1 MSTAPVLL
9 FCVFLLYTE
18 DVVAEQCWQGATFS
32 NTIISPNLKSS
43 SILRVPDVSSL
54 IHCAEAC
61 CDLPGCDL
69 AWYFEHRCYV
79 LSCQR
84 KENCQPKQRPGTDSY
99 VAFLQHGPPQTLVLQ
114 SLVRGQPYPGRWR
127 PLLRPKGAEAL
138 KDLGLFDGVHGF
150 DDSALAEIDYPEGYR
165 SSEDGDGIKSSNLV
179 GSKTELKESS
189 GYLDWPSVPGR
200 EGLNLS
206 EAGGNRGEK
215 ESPQDSL
222 QNPTKSSLFLGSSS
236 PGNLDAVSAPPT
248 DFGPTLRSPV
258 SVPEGL
264 NDSDVSQNVSSSS
277 LETTPLLQNT
287 SADPTSQSQMGTPL
301 PTEYLPP
308 VSITPASTAT
318 SQPGR
323 TLLVSVG
330 EPVEVTLPR
339 NSVEL
344 NASVISEPQSKISY
358 AYEWSLISY
367 PTDHQGEME
376 GKHSKSVR
384 LSGLSTGLYAV
395 KVSVTGDSAYGDGFV
410 NVTVNAAAHV
420 NQPPRAI
427 ASPESQEVTLPA
439 GSVFIDG
446 SQSTDDDRVA
456 SYHWEEVAS
465 PLRKLKASADTD
477 ILCLSD
483 LEPGN
488 YTFRLTVVD
497 SDGVTDSTLATVRAI
512 RPVDLLPPVANAGP
526 NQTLTLPLNH
536 VTLSGSESSD
546 DHAIAGYSWTL
557 CPSSQGKDPTMQ
569 GVRTPLLQLSDL
581 QEGKYTFQLT
591 VTDTEGQQAS
601 SNVTV
606 LVQPEKNMGP
616 SAVVGPD
623 RLLTLPVNSIRL
635 DGSNSTDD
643 RGIVTFHWEAIS
655 GPPGMKIDDADKAV
669 AVATALGAGSSIFR
683 LTVTDQQGV
692 ADSASLT
699 VTVTEALNLP
709 PVAHASGSHTLIL
722 PNNSLVLRGSV
733 SSADPANVSY
743 LWIRDGQSPAAGDVL
758 YGSERQ
764 ASLHLAN
771 LVEGTYLFQLCVTDS
786 QRRTSMATATVEVR
800 PDPHRRDEVELELQ
814 VAVSQ
819 VSQQQRDTVVR
830 QLAALLHVLDSDIS
844 VRGLQAQSDVST
856 AMRFWVRGRDGPMPG
871 PQLTRLL
878 RSLLLRQKTDFL
890 LFRALRVDTTTSI
903 SQQAE
908 FPPPPTSVVCGAV
921 CLLRCSDHGQCDPFT
936 KRCACDPFWMENP
949 IHRFLGDGVS
959 NCEWSVLYVV
969 LSCFM
974 GIILIMSVSWACVCC
989 CKRRRRT
996 KVRKKTKYTIL
1007 DNMDDQERVE
1017 LRPKYSLKHRSTE
1030 HNSSLMMSES
1040 EFDSE
1045 QDTIFT
1051 RERQDKGKGHSNGA
1065 AKNGD
1070 AFNYHSVDG

>member
-1 MSTAPVLL
+1 MRTAPVLL
-9 FCVFLLYTE
+9 FCVFLLCTKGI
-18 DVVAEQCWQGATFS
+18 VAEQCWQGATFS

-54 IHCAEAC
+54 VHCAEAC

-69 AWYFEHRCYV
+69 AWYFERRCYV

-99 VAFLQHGPPQTLVLQ
+99 VAFLQRGPAQTLVLQ

-138 KDLGLFDGVHGF
+138 KDLGLFDGAHGF
-150 DDSALAEIDYPEGYR
+150 GDSALADIDYPEGYQN
-165 SSEDGDGIKSSNLV
+165 SEDGDGIRGSSLV
-179 GSKTELKESS
+179 GSKAELKESS

-206 EAGGNRGEK
+206 ESGGSRGEK
-215 ESPQDSL
+215 DSPQDSL
-222 QNPTKSSLFLGSSS
+222 QNPTKSSLFLRSSA
-236 PGNLDAVSAPPT
+236 PGNLDSVPAPPT
-248 DFGPTLRSPV
+248 DSGPTLMSPV

-264 NDSDVSQNVSSSS
+264 SDSDISQNVSYSS
-277 LETTPLLQNT
+277 LETTPQLQNS
-287 SADPTSQSQMGTPL
+287 SADSTPQSQMGTFP
-301 PTEYLPP
+301 PTENLPP
-308 VSITPASTAT
+308 VSDTPASTAI
-318 SQPGR
+318 SKPGR

-330 EPVEVTLPR
+330 EPVEVSLPR

-344 NASVISEPQSKISY
+344 NTSVISEPQSKTSY

-367 PTDHQGEME
+367 PTGHQGEME
-376 GKHSKSVR
+376 GKHSESVR

-395 KVSVTGDSAYGDGFV
+395 KVCVTGDGAYGEGFV
-410 NVTVNAAAHV
+410 NVTVKAAAHE

-446 SQSTDDDRVA
+446 SRSTDDDRVA
-456 SYHWEEVAS
+456 SYHWEEVSS
-465 PLRKLKASADTD
+465 PPRKLKTSADTA
-477 ILCLSD
+477 ILRLSD

-497 SDGVTDSTLATVRAI
+497 SEGATDSTLATVRAI
-512 RPVDLLPPVANAGP
+512 RPVDLPPVAIAGP
-526 NQTLTLPLNH
+526 NLTLTLPLNH

-546 DHAIAGYSWTL
+546 DHPIAAYSWTL
-557 CPSSQGKDPTMQ
+557 LSHSPGRDPTME

-581 QEGKYTFQLT
+581 HEGVYSFQLT
-591 VTDTEGQQAS
+591 VTDSAGQQAS
-601 SNVTV
+601 SNVTI
-606 LVQPEKNMGP
+606 LVQPEENTGP
-616 SAVVGPD
+616 TAVVGPD
-623 RLLTLPVNSIRL
+623 RQLTLPVNSTRL
-635 DGSNSTDD
+635 VGSGSTDD
-643 RGIVTFHWEAIS
+643 QGIATFHWEAIS
-655 GPPGMKIDDADKAV
+655 GPPEMKIEDADKAV
-669 AVATALGAGSSIFR
+669 AMATGLGAGSYIFR
-683 LTVTDQQGV
+683 LTVTDQQG
-692 ADSASLT
+692 ASDSASLT
-699 VTVTEALNLP
+699 VTVTEAQDLA
-709 PVAHASGSHTLIL
+709 PVVHAGGSHTLIL

-733 SSADPANVSY
+733 SGADPANMSY
-743 LWIRDGQSPAAGDVL
+743 LWVRDGQSPAAGDVL

-764 ASLHLAN
+764 AFLRLAN

-800 PDPHRRDEVELELQ
+800 PDPHRRDEVELELA

-830 QLAALLHVLDSDIS
+830 QLAALLHALDSDIS
-844 VRGLQAQSDVST
+844 VRGLHAKSDIST
-856 AMRFWVRGRDGPMPG
+856 ALRFCVRGRDGPMPG

-878 RSLLLRQKTDFL
+878 RSLLLRGKADFL
-890 LFRALRVDTTTSI
+890 LFRTLRVDTTM
-903 SQQAE
+903 
-908 FPPPPTSVVCGAV
+908 
-921 CLLRCSDHGQCDPFT
+921 CLLRCSGHGQCDPFS
-936 KRCACDPFWMENP
+936 KRCACEPFWMENP
-949 IHRFLGDGVS
+949 IRRFLGDGVS
-959 NCEWSVLYVV
+959 NCDWSLLYVV

-974 GIILIMSVSWACVCC
+974 GVILIMSVTWACVCC
-989 CKRRRRT
+989 CKRISRRRRT

-1007 DNMDDQERVE
+1007 DNMDDQERME
-1017 LRPKYSLKHRSTE
+1017 LRPKYNLKHRSTE

-1051 RERQDKGKGHSNGA
+1051 RERQDKGKGYSNGT

-1070 AFNYHSVDG
+1070 AFSYHPVDG

>member
-1 MSTAPVLL
+1 MSAAPVLF
-9 FCVFLLYTE
+9 FCVLLLYTKGA
-18 DVVAEQCWQGATFS
+18 VAEQCWQGATFS

-43 SILRVPDVSSL
+43 SILRVPEVSSL
-54 IHCAEAC
+54 VHCAEAC

-99 VAFLQHGPPQTLVLQ
+99 VAFLQRGPPQTLVLQ

-127 PLLRPKGAEAL
+127 PLLRPKGTEAL
-138 KDLGLFDGVHGF
+138 EDLGLLDGVQGF
-150 DDSALAEIDYPEGYR
+150 DDSAQAEIEYPEGYR
-165 SSEDGDGIKSSNLV
+165 SSEDGDRVRGSSLV
-179 GSKTELKESS
+179 GSKAELKESS

-206 EAGGNRGEK
+206 EAGGSQGEK
-215 ESPQDSL
+215 DSPQDSL
-222 QNPTKSSLFLGSSS
+222 QNPTKSSPFLQGSTPSI
-236 PGNLDAVSAPPT
+236 LDAVPAPLT
-248 DFGPTLRSPV
+248 DSGPTLRSPV
-258 SVPEGL
+258 PVPEGFS
-264 NDSDVSQNVSSSS
+264 DSDISQNVSYRN
-277 LETTPLLQNT
+277 LESTPLLQNS
-287 SADPTSQSQMGTPL
+287 SANSTSQSQMGTL
-301 PTEYLPP
+301 PPTDYLPP
-308 VSITPASTAT
+308 VSSTPAATA
-318 SQPGR
+318 SLQPGR
-323 TLLVSVG
+323 ILLVSVG
-330 EPVEVTLPR
+330 EPVAVSLPK
-339 NSVEL
+339 NSVQL
-344 NASVISEPQSKISY
+344 NASVISEPQTKTTY

-395 KVSVTGDSAYGDGFV
+395 KVCVTGDSAYGEGFV
-410 NVTVNAAAHV
+410 NVTINAATHV

-439 GSVFIDG
+439 ESVFIDG

-456 SYHWEEVAS
+456 SYHWEDVAS
-465 PLRKLKASADTD
+465 PPRKLTGSADTAT
-477 ILCLSD
+477 LRLSD
-483 LEPGN
+483 LEAGN

-497 SDGVTDSTLATVRAI
+497 SDGLTDSTLASVRAI
-512 RPVDLLPPVANAGP
+512 RPVDLPPVANAGP

-536 VTLSGSESSD
+536 VILSGSESSD
-546 DHAIAGYSWTL
+546 DHGITDYSWTFWS
-557 CPSSQGKDPTMQ
+557 SSQGIDPTMQ
-569 GVRTPLLQLSDL
+569 GERTPVLQLFDL
-581 QEGKYTFQLT
+581 QEGQYTFQLT
-591 VTDTEGQQAS
+591 VTDSAGQKAS

-606 LVQPEKNMGP
+606 LVQPEKNKGP
-616 SAVVGPD
+616 TAVVGPD
-623 RLLTLPVNSIRL
+623 RLLTLPVNSTRL
-635 DGSNSTDD
+635 DGSSSTDD
-643 RGIVTFHWEAIS
+643 QGIVTFHWESIS
-655 GPPGMKIDDADKAV
+655 SPPGMKIEDADKPV
-669 AVATALGAGSSIFR
+669 AMATGLGAGSYIFR
-683 LTVTDQQGV
+683 LTVIDQQGA
-692 ADSASLT
+692 ADSTSLT
-699 VTVTEALNLP
+699 VTVTEAQDHSP
-709 PVAHASGSHTLIL
+709 EAHASGSHTLIL

-733 SSADPANVSY
+733 SGADPANVSY
-743 LWIRDGQSPAAGDVL
+743 LWVRDGQSPAAGDVL
-758 YGSERQ
+758 YGSERE
-764 ASLHLAN
+764 AFLHLAN
-771 LVEGTYLFQLCVTDS
+771 LVEGTYLFHLSVTDS
-786 QRRTSMATATVEVR
+786 QSRTSKATATVELR

-844 VRGLQAQSDVST
+844 VQGLQAQSDVST
-856 AMRFWVRGRDGPMPG
+856 TLRFRVRGRDGPMPG

-878 RSLLLRQKTDFL
+878 RLLLLREKADFL
-890 LFRALRVDTTTSI
+890 LFRTLRVDT
-903 SQQAE
+903 AM
-908 FPPPPTSVVCGAV
+908 
-921 CLLRCSDHGQCDPFT
+921 CLLRCSDHGQCEPFT
-936 KRCACDPFWMENP
+936 KRCACDPFWMENL
-949 IHRFLGDGVS
+949 IRRFLGDGVS

-974 GIILIMSVSWACVCC
+974 GIILVMSVSWACVFC

-1007 DNMDDQERVE
+1007 DDMDDQERME

-1051 RERQDKGKGHSNGA
+1051 RERPDKGKRHSNGTT
-1065 AKNGD
+1065 KNGD
-1070 AFNYHSVDG
+1070 AFGYHTVDG